1 MFKFFNLNH
10 ELKGRKRKMKRI
22 NEQKGF
28 TLTEI
33 LIVLV
38 VAGILLSLILPNV
51 LQAIERGNVT
61 AHQSNLNTINV
72 ALFMCYTQERDWTQC
87 ADITDLTDGN
97 FLEEVPENPFGGGY
111 DIEDSPDVAAGDINA
126 GKVACSTVEV
136 TVGGDTL
143 PGTCSG
149 A

>member
-1 MFKFFNLNH
+1 
-10 ELKGRKRKMKRI
+10 MKKI
-22 NEQKGF
+22 NEKKGF

-51 LQAIERGNVT
+51 LKAIERGNVT

-72 ALFMCYTQERDWTQC
+72 GVFMCFTETRNWSECGPSLDLLVDGNYLDAVPEHPFGFVYELE
-87 ADITDLTDGN
+87 ADPDGTDG
-97 FLEEVPENPFGGGY
+97 F
-111 DIEDSPDVAAGDINA
+111 S
-126 GKVACSTVEV
+126 ACSNPGVEV
-136 TVGGDTL
+136 NGETL
-143 PGTCSG
+143 PGTCGTTTDDSD